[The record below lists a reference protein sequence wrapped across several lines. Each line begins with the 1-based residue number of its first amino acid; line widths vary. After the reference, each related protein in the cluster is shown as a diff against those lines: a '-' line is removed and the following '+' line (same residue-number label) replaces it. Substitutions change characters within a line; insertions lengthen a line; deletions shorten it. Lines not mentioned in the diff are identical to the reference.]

1 MKLKVI
7 IKEKLQRKLVDF
19 SRKFST
25 LKSVIDQMF
34 LDLSVQQLLP
44 KNIVALD
51 LFARNGLWLS
61 KDCEQHSNYLELCE
75 IDEFFYNWSKKSVKA
90 DAYNLGDSIEMLKQ
104 NKLSKDKYSF
114 ILSDN
119 FSGQFGPYTEHFE
132 VFDYLF
138 DYVDD
143 YAVLAFNVVPNTE
156 IRIKHYPVSPEH
168 YKEWMNKRG
177 KFYNVNP
184 SEAAIIPLEKMKS
197 IYSSILNKNGF
208 KVKYINHLV
217 RNEVVTLIYCVVEKN
232 N

>member
-75 IDEFFYNWSKKSVKA
+75 IDEFFYNWSKKSIKA
-90 DAYNLGDSIEMLKQ
+90 NAYNLGDSIEMLKQ
-104 NKLSKDKYSF
+104 KSYLKISIALFCQIIFQVSLVHIQN
-114 ILSDN
+114 ILKCSII
-119 FSGQFGPYTEHFE
+119 
-132 VFDYLF
+132 YLIMLMIMR
-138 DYVDD
+138 Y
-143 YAVLAFNVVPNTE
+143 
-156 IRIKHYPVSPEH
+156 
-168 YKEWMNKRG
+168 
-177 KFYNVNP
+177 
-184 SEAAIIPLEKMKS
+184 
-197 IYSSILNKNGF
+197 
-208 KVKYINHLV
+208 
-217 RNEVVTLIYCVVEKN
+217 
-232 N
+232 